1 MRNRFYKM
9 LVLALAF
16 AFALCL
22 SASLTACGKVSEQS
36 YLSFN
41 SLTVQGNNV
50 YGTVSNATEVFEF
63 ENEITADKMCEYV
76 VSLDEFG
83 IQTSLTKTVPLAIGD
98 KTFYIFESVDGAP
111 KNTFIVTIR
120 RKPVYTVT
128 FNSNCGTPIQ
138 SQTVEEGY
146 LANMPTEQITKL
158 GYTFTGWDFDF
169 TAPITQNITKT
180 RDLAKAQP

>member
-1 MRNRFYKM
+1 MKKFKAINLLIVM
-9 LVLALAF
+9 HTLLVSLCF
-16 AFALCL
+16 AVGCNNN
-22 SASLTACGKVSEQS
+22 SSGGNNSSES

-63 ENEITADKMCEYV
+63 ANEITAGKTCEYV

-83 IQTSLTKTVPLAIGD
+83 TQTSLTKTVPLAIGD
-98 KTFYIFESVDGAP
+98 NTFYIFESVDGAP

-128 FNSNCGTPIQ
+128 FNSN
-138 SQTVEEGY
+138 
-146 LANMPTEQITKL
+146 
-158 GYTFTGWDFDF
+158 
-169 TAPITQNITKT
+169 
-180 RDLAKAQP
+180 